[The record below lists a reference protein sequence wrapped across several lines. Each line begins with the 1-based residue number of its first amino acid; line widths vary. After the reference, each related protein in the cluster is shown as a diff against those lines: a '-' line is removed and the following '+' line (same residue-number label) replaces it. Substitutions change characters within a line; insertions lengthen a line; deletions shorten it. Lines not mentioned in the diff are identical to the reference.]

1 MWTHRQ
7 KTITNPR
14 HNAQYISLN
23 TSQTPAPP
31 SKIQTWVN
39 SCGGKRSCIGNDV
52 MKFHGRLALGMF
64 GAKVPRLSRTA
75 IQISSRRQTGESYH
89 TRTPLHTTTSPTELL
104 QTPLKSA
111 RNPNPTFL
119 LRTRNQAQAVLRWA
133 GHHKSVAVFD
143 VSYNHINPNRDTDV
157 S

>member
-1 MWTHRQ
+1 MLVPSRLRHGRRRYGYTRQ
-7 KTITNPR
+7 PLVCECGHIVKKQSQTPDIKRNIFS
-14 HNAQYISLN
+14 QN

-52 MKFHGRLALGMF
+52 MKFHGRLTLGMF

-75 IQISSRRQTGESYH
+75 IQISSRRQTGEPCH

-104 QTPLKSA
+104 SK
-111 RNPNPTFL
+111 
-119 LRTRNQAQAVLRWA
+119 VLEIPIL
-133 GHHKSVAVFD
+133 HSCCEHETKHKLC
-143 VSYNHINPNRDTDV
+143 
-157 S
+157 

>member
-1 MWTHRQ
+1 MLVPSFLRHGRRRYGYTRQ
-7 KTITNPR
+7 PLMCECGHIVKKTITNPR

-119 LRTRNQAQAVLRWA
+119 L
-133 GHHKSVAVFD
+133 
-143 VSYNHINPNRDTDV
+143 
-157 S
+157 